1 VNGEGERQVNCGK
14 ANQGQSTTLYFH
26 PHTTSPSIFAPAAAA
41 TPLRSLA
48 DMSVYEGDNDDHY
61 DIANART
68 DHNSDRDSDREI
80 YMIPSDRDN
89 NREIYMIPSLARDRT
104 TIPQTNVA
112 QSTVISLNGGSDSS
126 YSSATT
132 TTVFVTPKRTT
143 GGLTFGSRR
152 RSVGG
157 GGPRG
162 GFTSAT
168 PI

>member
-1 VNGEGERQVNCGK
+1 VNGEGERQVNS
-14 ANQGQSTTLYFH
+14 NQGQSTTLYFH
-26 PHTTSPSIFAPAAAA
+26 PHSTSPSIFAPAAA
-41 TPLRSLA
+41 TTLRSLA
-48 DMSVYEGDNDDHY
+48 DMSVYEGDDDDHY
-61 DIANART
+61 DISNARA

-89 NREIYMIPSLARDRT
+89 NREVYMIPSLARDRT
-104 TIPQTNVA
+104 TIPQTNVG
-112 QSTVISLNGGSDSS
+112 QSTVSINNGSDSAD
-126 YSSATT
+126 SSATT
-132 TTVFVTPKRTT
+132 TTVFVTPKKTT
-143 GGLTFGSRR
+143 GGLTCGSRR